1 MRCAGAHGT
10 TAWVRFVA
18 SLPLIAM
25 VGFFAC
31 ARPTPAAVAS
41 AAPPPKSSA
50 APVASERAPTASD
63 EADVPEAASD
73 PDAPAW
79 LGVELALRM
88 PEDPGVLVRSVVPG
102 SPAERAGVLA
112 GDVILSVEGQ
122 TVGRPS
128 ELVAEIAGR
137 HPGERVA
144 LAVNRHGDNR
154 LFSADLEAL
163 PNEEALMK
171 KRFLNAAAPSFGQLL
186 AVQGNTEPNLRA
198 LKGRVVVLE
207 FWATWCV
214 PCRLTAPRLTDW
226 SDRHTAEGLSVLGI
240 TTDPVPLA
248 AEGARKASMSYSVF
262 SDDSGDTV
270 RGYKAFALP
279 TLFVIDRRGVVRD
292 IVVGYSSERLR
303 QVDGLLKRLL
313 AER

>member
-1 MRCAGAHGT
+1 M
-10 TAWVRFVA
+10 RFVA
-18 SLPLIAM
+18 SLPLVAI
-25 VGFFAC
+25 VGFAAC
-31 ARPTPAAVAS
+31 ARSTPGAVAK
-41 AAPPPKSSA
+41 APAPAPKSSA
-50 APVASERAPTASD
+50 APSVSARPS
-63 EADVPEAASD
+63 VPAEEVDAEEPSSD
-73 PDAPAW
+73 PNAPAW

-88 PEDPGVLVRSVVPG
+88 PEEPGVLVRSVVPG

-122 TVGRPS
+122 AVGRPS

-137 HPGERVA
+137 HAGERVG
-144 LAVNRHGDNR
+144 LAVLRHGDNR
-154 LFSADLEAL
+154 LLSADLEAL

-171 KRFLNAAAPSFGQLL
+171 KRYLNAAAPAFGQLL
-186 AVQGNTEPNLRA
+186 SVQGSVEPNWRA
-198 LKGRVVVLE
+198 LRGRVVVLE

-214 PCRLTAPRLTDW
+214 PCRLTAPLLTNW
-226 SDRHTAEGLSVLGI
+226 SDRHTPEGLSVLGV

-270 RGYKAFALP
+270 RGFRAFALP
-279 TLFVIDRRGVVRD
+279 TLFVVDRRGVVRD